1 MSAAKLVRFEGKR
14 AAGGDERG
22 FALVLALAATVII
35 SILVI
40 SMITYTSA
48 NSRSATVSSGRNKA
62 YHLAEAGVNDA
73 LNVVFASATPNLAS
87 LLAPRTVTLDGGTA
101 TFSGS
106 LDESSPNA
114 SCPGYFACW
123 NITSTGLARNPTG
136 GAQLKRTLSIKL
148 PLDPVYVQHLVND
161 VYDYVFVYGTGDPT
175 GCDFN
180 NSNNTTFDSP
190 LYIQGNLCVSN
201 STAITN
207 ELHVW
212 GTAAI
217 NSPASVGQ
225 KNGSTITNDVGG
237 VHIKNGCGTSSAG
250 PFTLACSGTQR
261 VWASPFDNAPRTL
274 TAPNVANSAAGWY
287 KAASPGPYFPC
298 KTPSGTPSS
307 TGNWTTAF
315 DGDQG
320 SVPDSTHM
328 NRSVVGAFDL
338 TPPTAYS
345 CKTAWGELS
354 YDPNAKDA
362 NNNTVPTLTIHGTV
376 FIDGNARIAP
386 SNKQLIRVVG
396 VGTIYVSG
404 SMVISGTNVC
414 SAYSG
419 TNCDWTKP
427 GPGHWDVTQSF
438 LAIVA
443 GVVGGG
449 GQSETTDASISIS
462 LNSCGFQGELTAAN
476 RTEVSTASQTQGPLV
491 QRGMVLRN
499 SLRTYAFGTLSDVPT
514 ATPDNAIVS
523 VRVGRPFGWTS

>member
-1 MSAAKLVRFEGKR
+1 MTAYV
-14 AAGGDERG
+14 
-22 FALVLALAATVII
+22 
-35 SILVI
+35 
-40 SMITYTSA
+40 SA
-48 NSRSATVSSGRNKA
+48 NSRSARVSTGRNQA
-62 YHLAEAGVNDA
+62 FYLAEAGLNDA
-73 LNVVFASATPNLAS
+73 VNTINASSTPNLAT
-87 LLAPRTVTLDGGTA
+87 LLTPRTQSYDTGSATWSGT
-101 TFSGS
+101 
-106 LDESSPNA
+106 LDESSPNV
-114 SCPGYFACW
+114 SCPGHLACW
-123 NITSTGLARNPTG
+123 NITATGLARNPTG
-136 GAQLKRTLSIKL
+136 GSPLKKTLKVKV

-201 STAITN
+201 STSITN

-225 KNGSTITNDVGG
+225 KNGNTIVNDTAG

-250 PFTLACSGTQR
+250 PFTLACGSSQR

-274 TAPNVANSAAGWY
+274 TAPSVVSSAGGWY
-287 KAASPGPYFPC
+287 KSASPGPYFPC
-298 KTPSGTPSS
+298 KTSAGAPSS
-307 TGNWTTAF
+307 TGSWATGF

-320 SVPDSTHM
+320 STPDPSRM
-328 NRSVVGAFDL
+328 NRSVMGTFDL
-338 TPPTAYS
+338 TPATAYS
-345 CKTAWGELS
+345 CKTTWGELS

-362 NNNTVPTLTIHGTV
+362 NNTTVPTLTIRGTV

-386 SNKQLIRVVG
+386 SNKSLIRVVG
-396 VGTIYVSG
+396 VGTIYLSG

-419 TNCDWTKP
+419 NNCDWAKP
-427 GPGHWDVTQSF
+427 GAGHWDVTQSF
-438 LAIVA
+438 LAVVA

-449 GQSETTDASISIS
+449 GQAETSDASISIS

-476 RTEVSTASQTQGPLV
+476 KTEVSTSSSTQGPLV
-491 QRGMVLRN
+491 QKSMVLRN
-499 SLRTYAFGTLSDVPT
+499 SLRTYAFGSLSDVPT
-514 ATPDNAIVS
+514 ATPDNPIVS
-523 VRVGRPFGWTS
+523 VTVGAPTGYTG

>member
-14 AAGGDERG
+14 AACGNESG

-35 SILVI
+35 SILVV
-40 SMITYTSA
+40 SMITYTSS
-48 NSRSATVSSGRNKA
+48 NSRAATVSSGRNKA
-62 YHLAEAGVNDA
+62 YHLAEAGINNA
-73 LNVVFASATPNLAS
+73 LNLVYASATPNLAN
-87 LLAPRTVTLDGGTA
+87 LLAPRTVNYDGGTA

-106 LDESSPNA
+106 LDESFPNE
-114 SCPGYFACW
+114 SCPGWFACW
-123 NITSTGLARNPTG
+123 NITSTGFARNPTG
-136 GAQLKRTLSIKL
+136 GPSAQLKRTLNVKL
-148 PLDPVYVQHLVND
+148 PLDPIYSQHLVND
-161 VYDYVFVYGTGDPT
+161 VYDYVFVYGTGQT
-175 GCDFN
+175 CDFEN
-180 NSNNTTFDSP
+180 ANNTTFDSP
-190 LYIQGNLCVSN
+190 LYVQGNLCVSN
-201 STAITN
+201 STAIMN

-217 NSPASVGQ
+217 NSPASIGQ
-225 KNGSTITNDVGG
+225 RNGNTIVNDTAG
-237 VHIKNGCGTSSAG
+237 VHIFGGCLGATSCHVA
-250 PFTLACSGTQR
+250 PQ
-261 VWASPFDNAPRTL
+261 VWANPLDELPRTL
-274 TAPNVANSAAGWY
+274 TPPNVANSAAGWY

-298 KTPSGTPSS
+298 KTTVGTPSN
-307 TGNWTTAF
+307 TGNWATAF

-320 SVPDSTHM
+320 TIPDSSRM
-328 NRSVVGAFDL
+328 NRSVMAAFDL
-338 TPPTAYS
+338 TPPSAYS
-345 CKTAWGELS
+345 CKNAWGELS
-354 YDPNAKDA
+354 YDPSAKDA
-362 NNNTVPTLTIHGTV
+362 NNNTVPTLTVRGTV

-386 SNKQLIRVVG
+386 TNKKLIRIVG
-396 VGTIYVSG
+396 VGTIYVAG

-419 TNCDWTKP
+419 TDCDWTKP

-476 RTEVSTASQTQGPLV
+476 KTEVSTASQTQGPLV
-491 QRGMVLRN
+491 QKAMILRN

-523 VRVGRPFGWTS
+523 VRVGRPIGFTG